1 MKKTSPLS
9 YLRDELKKKVKG
21 SVFLR
26 VEGDTLFVHIYR
38 DRNPFAL
45 VVPLEGTGID
55 YSNATVYAR
64 EVLSLYEK
72 SVLSMYFN

>member
-1 MKKTSPLS
+1 MKKTTPLS

-26 VEGDTLFVHIYR
+26 VEGNSLFVHIYK

-45 VVPLEGTGID
+45 VVPLESTGID